1 MTETLVAEAFRRSR
15 RQKRSVSNRRLR
27 IWNCAMTATASNE
40 PSASVIFGKRPTLF
54 ATSATWLKP
63 KGTTLMSASAGVTH
77 HLAAHQKEQGIARE
91 RFYHGE
97 QD

>member
-1 MTETLVAEAFRRSR
+1 
-15 RQKRSVSNRRLR
+15 
-27 IWNCAMTATASNE
+27 
-40 PSASVIFGKRPTLF
+40 LF